1 MFNPKT
7 QIINVKIDYISMRLM
22 EHKKTIMI
30 LSIIL
35 VAFIAFP
42 VVFAQTPYTVSVE
55 PETGEAS
62 PDDLKEY
69 IITIEADPGFTDFVY
84 VDLEIIALTY
94 NETYNIGTA
103 EPPYPAE
110 LIYTFPV
117 PEDVPGDVTAYG
129 TISAYSGDHV
139 VEEQVT
145 LNIKSGGILG
155 SIIGWVLS
163 VLNSIRNFFS

>member
-1 MFNPKT
+1 
-7 QIINVKIDYISMRLM
+7 MRLM
-22 EHKKTIMI
+22 EYKKTIMI
-30 LSIIL
+30 FIIIL
-35 VAFIAFP
+35 FSFIAFP
-42 VVFAQTPYTVSVE
+42 IVYAQAPYTVSVE

-62 PDDLKEY
+62 PGDLKEY

-84 VDLEIIALTY
+84 IELEIIALTY

-110 LIYTFPV
+110 IIYNFPV

-129 TISAYSGDHV
+129 TVSAYSGDHV

-155 SIIGWVLS
+155 GIIGWVLS